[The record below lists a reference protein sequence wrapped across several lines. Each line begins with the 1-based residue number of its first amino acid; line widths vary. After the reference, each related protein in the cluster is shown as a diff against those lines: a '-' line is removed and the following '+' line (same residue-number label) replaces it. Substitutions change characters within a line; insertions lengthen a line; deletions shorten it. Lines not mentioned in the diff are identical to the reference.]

1 MPNPSELIN
10 HWRYL
15 AIFVV
20 ILAGNLGIPLPE
32 EAILMLAGYLVW
44 KGELWLPTVLAVGIV
59 SAVIG
64 DNLGYWVGRSYGRRM
79 VERCGHWLLIT
90 SERFNSAQ
98 RFLARYGTIGV
109 FIARF
114 LPGLRFMAGPLAGL
128 VRLPFGSFLTA
139 NLLGAVIYVPLVVA
153 IGYGLGDFLEPFEQV
168 VGRVEHIVL
177 ITIAV
182 CMLIILGWRAL
193 RAQRYF

>member
-1 MPNPSELIN
+1 MPNPGELIS
-10 HWRYL
+10 HWGYL

-20 ILAGNLGIPLPE
+20 ILAANVGIPLPE

-44 KGELWLPTVLAVGIV
+44 KGELWLPTVLVVGIV
-59 SAVIG
+59 SAVTG

-79 VERCGHWLLIT
+79 VERYGHWLLIT
-90 SERFNSAQ
+90 SERLNSAQ
-98 RFLARYGTIGV
+98 GFLARYGTIGV

-114 LPGLRFMAGPLAGL
+114 LPGLRFMAGPIAGI

-139 NLLGAVIYVPLVVA
+139 NMVGAVIYVPLAVA
-153 IGYGLGDFLEPFEQV
+153 IGYGLGDFLGAFEQV
-168 VGRVEHIVL
+168 AGRVEHIAL

-182 CMLIILGWRAL
+182 GMLIILGWRAL
-193 RAQRYF
+193 RAQRYL